1 MPDALIWAIKDP
13 VASHCLVALAL
24 MAIGC
29 PILRW
34 LGNPSYAWYAA
45 AFTSLYFYA
54 REAAQ
59 AERVLKPM
67 LGQPTSFFLTIWPGN
82 WSGGG
87 ARVSEWLAPAALA
100 FVLALALQRW
110 EASRRTRT
118 ASSSPGRAR
127 R

>member
-1 MPDALIWAIKDP
+1 MPDALAWAIRDP

-29 PILRW
+29 PLLRA
-34 LGNPSYAWYAA
+34 LGNRHFAWYAA

-67 LGQPTSFFLTIWPGN
+67 LGQPASFFATIWPGG

-87 ARVSEWLAPAALA
+87 ARVSEWLAPTALA
-100 FVLALALQRW
+100 FVIALALQRW
-110 EASRRTRT
+110 AADRAGSRGR
-118 ASSSPGRAR
+118 PGSR
-127 R
+127 